1 MTRSRR
7 RIVATLSGAAA
18 VVMVLG
24 QVLPALQ
31 QRPVVVWSGVLV
43 LLLVALVVAAVTARA
58 RRRGRTDR

>member
-1 MTRSRR
+1 
-7 RIVATLSGAAA
+7 
-18 VVMVLG
+18 MVLG

-43 LLLVALVVAAVTARA
+43 LLLVALVVVAVTAGA